1 MSLKNV
7 KLPETVI
14 ANLYTTPL
22 VCLTEAEPETPV
34 PTTALKFLGSN
45 QKQITIVVNTSE
57 APFLTDKSFNFLT
70 GVLNAC
76 KLNMADVAVFN
87 MHQWP
92 DMNYNSVNTTSHP
105 VVTLLFG
112 VSPQEIGLPLQF
124 PHFQVQRYNN
134 VTYTWAP
141 DLDRIEKDKL
151 IKTQLWASLKTIFQ
165 LK

>member
-14 ANLYTTPL
+14 AALYTTPL
-22 VCLTEAEPETPV
+22 VCLTQSELTPRT
-34 PTTALKFLGSN
+34 PTPGLKFLGSN

-57 APFLTDKSFNFLT
+57 APFITDKSFSFLT
-70 GVLNAC
+70 GVLSAC
-76 KLNMADVAVFN
+76 KLNMADVAIFN
-87 MHQWP
+87 MHQSP
-92 DMNYNSVNTTSHP
+92 GLDYNSVNTTAHP

-124 PHFQVQRYNN
+124 PHFQVQRYNH

-141 DLDRIEKDKL
+141 DLDSVEKDKQ
-151 IKTQLWASLKTIFQ
+151 IKTQLWTSLKTIFQ
-165 LK
+165 L

>member
-1 MSLKNV
+1 
-7 KLPETVI
+7 VI
-14 ANLYTTPL
+14 AALYTTPL
-22 VCLTEAEPETPV
+22 VCLKEVDPETPTS
-34 PTTALKFLGSN
+34 PPASKFLGSN
-45 QKQITIVVNTSE
+45 QKQVTIVVNTTE
-57 APFLTDKSFNFLT
+57 APFLTDKSFSFLT
-70 GVLNAC
+70 GILNAC

-87 MHQWP
+87 RHQSP
-92 DMNYNSVNTTSHP
+92 DMNYNSVNTIAHP

-141 DLDRIEKDKL
+141 DLDSIEKDKL
-151 IKTQLWASLKTIFQ
+151 IKTQLWTSLKTIFQ